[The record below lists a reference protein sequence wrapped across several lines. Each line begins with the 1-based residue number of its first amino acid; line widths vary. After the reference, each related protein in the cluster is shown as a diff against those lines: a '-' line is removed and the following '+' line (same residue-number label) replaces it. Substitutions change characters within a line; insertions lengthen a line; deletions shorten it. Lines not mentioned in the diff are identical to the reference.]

1 MTSLEQAPPE
11 LPAAL
16 LDPRPVIGAGT
27 LLWAIA
33 ALGAFIV
40 PALQSWRP
48 ITVAGLGVSVFGA
61 SLFLWQR
68 AAARRGARGAQTG
81 LEQSKNQ

>member
-1 MTSLEQAPPE
+1 MSSPERIPPE

-16 LDPRPVIGAGT
+16 LDPRPVIAAGAV
-27 LLWAIA
+27 LWILATVA
-33 ALGAFIV
+33 SFTV
-40 PALQSWRP
+40 TALQSWRP
-48 ITVAGLGVSVFGA
+48 VTVAGLAVSVFGA

-81 LEQSKNQ
+81 LDQS